1 MSQGVS
7 MDVFTERFDASLF
20 DVGGLGLVNNAST
33 TVENTGVGETGTGD
47 TTSAMLNQLMLQT
60 ILWRNLLPIYLA
72 LLQPVLRAELDF
84 LLQIGSLLRGWKCF
98 WTPGFVVCL
107 PKGLNW

>member
-1 MSQGVS
+1 

-47 TTSAMLNQLMLQT
+47 TTSAMLNQLMLQK
-60 ILWRNLLPIYLA
+60 ILWRNLLPIYL
-72 LLQPVLRAELDF
+72 LLLELLLRAELDV
-84 LLQIGSLLRGWKCF
+84 LLQIGSLLLGWISF
-98 WTPGFVVCL
+98 WIPGFVECL
-107 PKGLNW
+107 LIGLSWLAK